1 MLSQHYFIAYLI
13 LVSIHYKDVLVRAQ
27 LSILSSY
34 EASPDIEVGKVVD
47 IELIVVLSSF
57 ARINI
62 ELWVLVVS
70 NKRLGADEMITPS

>member
-1 MLSQHYFIAYLI
+1 MNLSYFSA
-13 LVSIHYKDVLVRAQ
+13 IHFGR
-27 LSILSSY
+27 SSTFHSFFIK

-47 IELIVVLSSF
+47 IELIVVLSSL

-62 ELWVLVVS
+62 ELWILVVS